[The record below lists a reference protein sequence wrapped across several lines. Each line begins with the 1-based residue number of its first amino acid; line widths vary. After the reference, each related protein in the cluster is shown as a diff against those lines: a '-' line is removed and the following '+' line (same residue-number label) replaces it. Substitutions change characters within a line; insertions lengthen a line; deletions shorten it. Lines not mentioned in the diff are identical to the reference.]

1 MKSRIIKIGNKN
13 VGDTNSCYTIAE
25 AGANHDGNVEK
36 AFKLIDAAIKAKSD
50 SIKFQT
56 YSAEKLVTKSAP
68 KYWEDGIDNE
78 TQFDVFKKL
87 DSLSKENW
95 KSVFEY
101 AAKKEITCFSTPFDE
116 TSVDLLYSFNVP
128 AFKIASADITH
139 IPLIKHVA
147 SKKLPIFISTGMASE
162 EDIEDAVNTIED
174 EGNHDIIIMHCITS
188 YPTQPK
194 DANLQMIKT
203 LQEKFHDYIIT
214 PSYYFDS
221 VSKYV
226 KLFGRNQTKICI
238 YEEFA
243 SNTEKIVAE
252 ILDFLGVDVSLPK
265 NISKKYNDFAHPLGK
280 SQNFFMKSSVSKNIG
295 RRLLSQST
303 RLSIKNFL
311 SDKNS
316 KPKLKEN
323 DILKLHE
330 FFVND
335 VTKIQDLLQRK
346 LQWQHFSNTF

>member
-203 LQEKFHDYIIT
+203 LQEKFHDYIIGYSDHT
-214 PSYYFDS
+214 IGTTIPICSVFYGAKCIEKHFTFDTSLSESRDHRLSLDVKGFSEMVSGLRLAEVSRGNSIRTEFDVEKEAVKYARRS
-221 VSKYV
+221 VVSLSKIP
-226 KLFGRNQTKICI
+226 KGTIISREMLGIKRPGTGIPPKF
-238 YEEFA
+238 F
-243 SNTEKIVAE
+243 EKIIGSRA
-252 ILDFLGVDVSLPK
+252 LK
-265 NISKKYNDFAHPLGK
+265 NIEDDTPI
-280 SQNFFMKSSVSKNIG
+280 NF
-295 RRLLSQST
+295 
-303 RLSIKNFL
+303 
-311 SDKNS
+311 
-316 KPKLKEN
+316 E
-323 DILKLHE
+323 DISL
-330 FFVND
+330 
-335 VTKIQDLLQRK
+335 
-346 LQWQHFSNTF
+346 